1 MPHPTF
7 RDRADAADQLAHVL
21 QPYRWRRP
29 LVLAIPRGAVPM
41 GRRLADALG
50 ADFDV
55 VLVRKIGAPG
65 NPEFAVGAVDETG
78 RLLVDEDAIFAG
90 ADAAYLKRA
99 GEQAHAT
106 LLARRERYTRGR
118 GPAVVAGRTV
128 IVVDDGLA
136 TGSTMAAA
144 LRMLREKAPD
154 RLVCA
159 VPVASRDAV
168 RKVAALADA
177 VVCLSVPQPFGSV
190 GAHYLDFRQ
199 VTDDEVIAALGATSA
214 GATHTDTVAIP
225 VRGAVLDGILDS
237 PAAPRGLVVFVHGSG
252 SSRHSPRNRF
262 VARTLR
268 EAGFATLLFD
278 LLTRDEDTVTS
289 ARFDIPRLATRLDEV
304 LDWVARQ
311 PGLGGLPLGL
321 FGASTGSAAA
331 LVAAAER
338 NDVRAVV
345 SRGGRPD
352 LAGSAALRDV
362 RAPTLLV
369 VGGADV
375 EVLALNRD
383 ALEHLGGTA
392 RLVVVPG
399 AGHLFEERG
408 TLAEAARHATAWF
421 EQHASL
427 ASTTRHVRDA
437 GASRV
442 SDSEGGRDLPSRR

>member
-1 MPHPTF
+1 
-7 RDRADAADQLAHVL
+7 
-21 QPYRWRRP
+21 
-29 LVLAIPRGAVPM
+29 
-41 GRRLADALG
+41 
-50 ADFDV
+50 
-55 VLVRKIGAPG
+55 
-65 NPEFAVGAVDETG
+65 
-78 RLLVDEDAIFAG
+78 
-90 ADAAYLKRA
+90 
-99 GEQAHAT
+99 
-106 LLARRERYTRGR
+106 
-118 GPAVVAGRTV
+118 
-128 IVVDDGLA
+128 
-136 TGSTMAAA
+136 
-144 LRMLREKAPD
+144 
-154 RLVCA
+154 
-159 VPVASRDAV
+159 
-168 RKVAALADA
+168 
-177 VVCLSVPQPFGSV
+177 
-190 GAHYLDFRQ
+190 
-199 VTDDEVIAALGATSA
+199 
-214 GATHTDTVAIP
+214 
-225 VRGAVLDGILDS
+225 
-237 PAAPRGLVVFVHGSG
+237 VFVHGSG